1 MLEFNTK
8 SFEEELQFDQYGREI
23 RRNHEENNPV
33 DSHDNIEII
42 FGLLE
47 LEEIYING
55 LENWNMKDD
64 EKGIFFI
71 KSNEKDILNHTF
83 ELKDLQDNVIWQSD
97 IMELPQNS
105 LSLRGYEN
113 QNLYITSKVLY
124 ANEMPLGDNIYS
136 MNIKELGDINAL
148 PVIDIRQN
156 NQEDILD
163 INDPICI
170 YTGKQN
176 PSEVDGIETSA
187 IDRQDLKDDTESTD
201 MYKAVEVD
209 VKSLIIET
217 GMKHMP
223 VNIDCRQLDEVEKV
237 QHLIVMEKIGNYYI
251 AIQYGIMPG
260 KPMYILNGDK
270 QYFNFSGTPSEF
282 VSKIENR
289 ICMMYG
295 MDKKEFNEFKKLF
308 IIDEKEDNINEF
320 KDIENLKIITRESVL
335 NNISDTEGKIII
347 DLGYKSCTFVFND
360 KDGNRIKVESEGLGL
375 NKGEHILDI
384 IKYVVEKLNNE
395 DILYTGLFFVESDI
409 YEKVNVIE
417 NTNSKV
423 MLAKYLAL

>member
-8 SFEEELQFDQYGREI
+8 SFENEYEELQFDEYGREI
-23 RRNHEENNPV
+23 RLNHEEHNSV
-33 DSHDNIEII
+33 DSDDNIEII

-47 LEEIYING
+47 MEEIYITG
-55 LENWNMKDD
+55 LENWNMKDN

-71 KSNEKDILNHTF
+71 KSHREDILTHVF
-83 ELKDLQDNVIWQSD
+83 ELKDLEGNVIWKSD

-105 LSLRGYEN
+105 LVLKEYEN
-113 QNLYITSKVLY
+113 QNLYITSKVLD
-124 ANEMPLGDNIYS
+124 ANEMPLGDKVYC
-136 MNIKELGDINAL
+136 MEIKELGSMNAL
-148 PVIDIRQN
+148 SVTDIRVNTKSIDQN
-156 NQEDILD
+156 NQDK
-163 INDPICI
+163 I
-170 YTGKQN
+170 YEYK
-176 PSEVDGIETSA
+176 EYHYIEPYFE
-187 IDRQDLKDDTESTD
+187 DRQALECVKAMDVDT
-201 MYKAVEVD
+201 
-209 VKSLIIET
+209 KSLIIET

-223 VNIDCRQLDEVEKV
+223 VNIDCRQLSEVEKE
-237 QHLIVMEKIGNYYI
+237 QHLIVMEKIGNYYM

-282 VSKIENR
+282 ISKIENR

-295 MDKKEFNEFKKLF
+295 MDKEEFNELKKLF
-308 IIDEKEDNINEF
+308 IIDEKENDTNEF
-320 KDIENLKIITRESVL
+320 EGIENLKIITRESVL

-347 DLGYKSCTFVFND
+347 DLGYKSCTFVLND

-384 IKYVVEKLNNE
+384 IKDIIEKLNKE
-395 DILYTGLFFVESDI
+395 EILYTGLFFVESDI
-409 YEKVNVIE
+409 YDKINNDE

-423 MLAKYLAL
+423 MLSKHLAL